1 MNETEASPA
10 NGALDRLAERSI
22 RRFALPPGVVPTLI
36 NISENATYRLDD
48 PATGNRWALRIHR
61 EGYHSRTAIA
71 SELAWL
77 AALKEANAANVPAP
91 IRGLDGEFIQSQT
104 AEGLARP
111 RNVVLFAWEA
121 GSEPASN
128 DVAGFEQLGETAAK
142 MHKHVRSWKRP
153 PWFERHAW
161 NFETSLGTTPHWGR
175 WRDGMGM
182 TPEIERVIGET
193 VTLIEQ
199 RLARI
204 GTGPD
209 AFNLVHGDMRL
220 ANLLMDGG
228 TVKVIDFDDCGFSWF
243 LYDCATTVSFFED
256 APEVPDL
263 IKAWVRGYRRIGTLS
278 PEQESEIETFVM
290 LRRILLVAWIGSHS
304 ETDLARSMGVAYTQ
318 GTVPL
323 CEHYLSRFGEA
334 RAAPR
339 RGIWNRIFGALTS
352 AHRGSPAESARRP
365 Q

>member
-1 MNETEASPA
+1 MADASTGTET
-10 NGALDRLAERSI
+10 LDRLAERAV
-22 RRFALPPGVVPTLI
+22 RRFNLPAGVTPSLI

-48 PATGNRWALRIHR
+48 PATGARWALRIHR

-77 AALKEANAANVPAP
+77 GALSESKAANVPTP
-91 IRGLDGEFIQSQT
+91 LRGSDGESIQT
-104 AEGLARP
+104 LTIDGLERP

-121 GSEPASN
+121 GAEPAAN
-128 DVAGFEQLGETAAK
+128 DVLGFEKLGETAAK
-142 MHKHVRSWKRP
+142 MHAQVRAWKP
-153 PWFERHAW
+153 PSWFERHTW
-161 NFETSLGTTPHWGR
+161 NFETSLGATPHWGR

-182 TPEIERVIGET
+182 TPEIEAVLAET
-193 VTLIEQ
+193 VAVIER
-199 RLARI
+199 RLARL
-204 GTGPD
+204 GMGPGV
-209 AFNLVHGDMRL
+209 FNLVHGDMRL
-220 ANLLMDGG
+220 ANLLTDNG

-263 IKAWVRGYRRIGTLS
+263 IKAWVRGYRRFDTLG
-278 PEQESEIETFVM
+278 PEEETEIETFIM

-323 CEHYLSRFGEA
+323 CERFLTRFGEA
-334 RAAPR
+334 TRPTRNSAAS
-339 RGIWNRIFGALTS
+339 LSETL
-352 AHRGSPAESARRP
+352 
-365 Q
+365 